1 MKYRVT
7 FIPKDTWR
15 KHYVLRGYDKSNV
28 RQNALDYFRNYNPDT
43 WHEYEI
49 ISMEYESDEV

>member
-49 ISMEYESDEV
+49 ISMEYASDE

>member
-7 FIPKDTWR
+7 FIPRDTTR
-15 KHYVLRGYDKSNV
+15 KHYVVRGYDKSNV
-28 RQNALDYFRNYNPDT
+28 RQNAVADFRMDNPDT

-49 ISMEYESDEV
+49 ISMEGASDEV

>member
-7 FIPKDTWR
+7 FIPKGTTR
-15 KHYVLRGYDKSNV
+15 KHYVVRGYDKSNV
-28 RQNALDYFRNYNPDT
+28 RQNAVADFRIDYPDT

-49 ISMEYESDEV
+49 INMEYASDE